1 MALSSTTFANLS
13 TKQFSHH
20 CTWALFN
27 QFLRTKYILLL
38 QKLKSMQ
45 YVNDSADP
53 IPEFVPSER
62 KPGNAHVIEI
72 YSQTSVQSPPR
83 RQRKVALW
91 EGGVQWNTIPICCF
105 PRGGTDQPRSQDL
118 YPQAEAGY
126 RYQVFLTLST
136 EQGGSVYKLFVNRWL
151 TGCCRTVVFVSWDA
165 F

>member
-118 YPQAEAGY
+118 YPQARVRVLGT
-126 RYQVFLTLST
+126 RLGTDIKFSW
-136 EQGGSVYKLFVNRWL
+136 LFQQNKGVQCINFSSI
-151 TGCCRTVVFVSWDA
+151 VD
-165 F
+165 